1 MLRRSLVA
9 SNTIPAMNVLNNGL
23 WVFSADYRFICSGVL
38 TSLLLEGD
46 VRTVSTNR
54 NQYPEVQVWRID
66 AGITPTWVARQE
78 IRLTAGDFSPDGVL
92 QYNLTSSIPF
102 QNGDF
107 LGVYSYQP
115 PAFSSV
121 SANQNFDTSTAATIP
136 EWHLLFLLNTCGGV
150 ATVQEGC

>member
-1 MLRRSLVA
+1 MYLTMDYECSVPTTGSSVVVSL
-9 SNTIPAMNVLNNGL
+9 PAFC
-23 WVFSADYRFICSGVL
+23 WK
-38 TSLLLEGD
+38 D
-46 VRTVSTNR
+46 VKTVSTNR
-54 NQYPEVQVWRID
+54 NHYPEVQVWRID

-121 SANQNFDTSTAATIP
+121 SSANQNFAASTAATIP
-136 EWHLLFLLNTCGGV
+136 E
-150 ATVQEGC
+150 